1 MKNFAGET
9 NYKLLLPLQ
18 EREPENTTQL
28 QEQLERDRL
37 ISTISQRIHQAT
49 SLNETL
55 NTAVLE
61 VRKLL
66 NCERALIYRFG
77 WNRCGTVVQEAV
89 LGDYPS
95 LLGRSY
101 SAEVLPQEY
110 HQMYSQGRVGI
121 ISNIHQDQVSPCMVD
136 FMQEFQAKAKLVV
149 PIRQQEELWGL
160 LVVHHCSTPRNWQL
174 LEVNLL
180 QELAIHIAIAIKQAS
195 LLEEAQTELQQ
206 RKLAEEKI
214 QQLSS
219 NVETSLS
226 LLCATLDAT
235 ADGILVVDNQGK
247 IVSFNQ
253 RFVKMW
259 QMPESVL
266 EPRDYYQQ
274 VVFVKNQLKDP
285 ASFEQ
290 MVNKMYSQQDVE
302 TYEML
307 ELNDGRYFE
316 RYTRPQFLAGK
327 IVGIAISFRDIT
339 ERKLAATAL
348 QKAHEQLETK
358 VEERTAELK
367 QTAEQ
372 LRHEIVERHWA
383 EKALRESEERFRNL
397 VESTSDWIW
406 EIDNLSIY
414 TYLSPQVYDLLG
426 YQLSEIWGK
435 TKFDLMP
442 PADTSNSVKNLADL
456 IEHHQPFICLE
467 NTFIHKDGTLL
478 VLECSGIPFFD
489 RDGQCQGYRGISR
502 DITERK
508 QAEAEIIKALEKE
521 KLLCELKSRF
531 VSTVSHEFRTPLS
544 TILLATDLLINY
556 DHKFDNTNKFK
567 YFNQIQSQVYRMTQ
581 LMEDVLLIGKLQNSA
596 VRFKPQLLDLKLF
609 CEQILEEIVEGFGSN
624 HRWELDLAGLSQ
636 NLFVEFD
643 NRLMGQIINNLLTN
657 AVKYSPKGT
666 TIKFTVLSEQEQII
680 LSICDQGIG
689 IPHSEEAELF
699 NEFHRCSNVDN
710 VPGNGLGLS
719 IVKKAI
725 ELHGGNIIVESEVG
739 VGTTFTVCIPR
750 IQLQTDSV

>member
-61 VRKLL
+61 VRELL

-89 LGDYPS
+89 IGDYPA
-95 LLGRSY
+95 LLGRSF
-101 SAEVLPQEY
+101 SAEVLPKEY

-121 ISNIHQDQVSPCMVD
+121 IHNLDQDQVSPCMVE
-136 FMQEFQAKAKLVV
+136 FMQEFEAKAKLVV

-160 LVVHHCSTPRNWQL
+160 LVVHHCSTPRKWQQ
-174 LEVNLL
+174 LEVNLV

-195 LLEEAQTELQQ
+195 LLEDAQTELQQ

-235 ADGILVVDNQGK
+235 ADGILIVNNQGK
-247 IVSFNQ
+247 ILSFNQ

-259 QMPESVL
+259 NIPESVL
-266 EPRDYYQQ
+266 ESRDYSQQ
-274 VVFVKNQLKDP
+274 VAFVKNQLKDP

-290 MVNKMYSQQDVE
+290 MVNKMYSQPDLE

-316 RYTRPQFLAGK
+316 RYTKPQLLADK
-327 IVGIAISFRDIT
+327 IVGIAISFRDISD
-339 ERKLAATAL
+339 RKLAAIAL
-348 QKAHEQLETK
+348 QKAHEQLEAK
-358 VEERTAELK
+358 VEERTAEL
-367 QTAEQ
+367 QQANQQ
-372 LRHEIVERHWA
+372 LRNEIVERQWA

-406 EIDNLSIY
+406 EMDDLAIY

-435 TKFDLMP
+435 TIFDLMP
-442 PADTSNSVKNLADL
+442 PADTSNVVNVLADL
-456 IEHHQPFICLE
+456 IEQHQPFICIE
-467 NTFIHKDGTLL
+467 NTFIHKDGSLL
-478 VLECSGIPFFD
+478 TLECSGIPFFD
-489 RDGQCQGYRGISR
+489 VDGQCQGYRGISR

-508 QAEAEIIKALEKE
+508 QAEAEIINALAQEKSLSE
-521 KLLCELKSRF
+521 MKSRF
-531 VSTVSHEFRTPLS
+531 VSTVSHEFRTPLA
-544 TILLATDLLINY
+544 TILLSTDLLISY
-556 DHKFDNTNKFK
+556 DQKFGDEKKLKFLH
-567 YFNQIQSQVYRMTQ
+567 QIQGQVYRMTQ
-581 LMEDVLLIGKLQNSA
+581 LMEDILLIGKLQNSA
-596 VRFKPQLLDLKLF
+596 VRFKPQLLDFKLF
-609 CEQILEEIVEGFGSN
+609 CEQILEEGVLNFGSN
-624 HRWELDLAGLSQ
+624 HNFEFTCLSPDLLVKIDSH
-636 NLFVEFD
+636 
-643 NRLMGQIINNLLTN
+643 LMGQIINNLLTN
-657 AVKYSPKGT
+657 AVKYSPQAT
-666 TIKFTVLSEQEQII
+666 NIKFAVFSEKEQII
-680 LSICDQGIG
+680 LSICDEGIG
-689 IPHSEEAELF
+689 IPVTEQAELF
-699 NEFHRCSNVDN
+699 KEFHRCSNVDN
-710 VPGNGLGLS
+710 IPGNGLGRLLS
-719 IVKKAI
+719 NK
-725 ELHGGNIIVESEVG
+725 L
-739 VGTTFTVCIPR
+739 
-750 IQLQTDSV
+750 